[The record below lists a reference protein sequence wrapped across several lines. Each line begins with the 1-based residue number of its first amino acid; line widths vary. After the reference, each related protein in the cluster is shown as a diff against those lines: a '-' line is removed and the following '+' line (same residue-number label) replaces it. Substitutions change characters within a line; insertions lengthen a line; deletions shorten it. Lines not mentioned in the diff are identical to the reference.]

1 MKINEIKRQGD
12 VALMKINT
20 IPSTAKLRSGKMA
33 NIIARGE
40 HSDHSHILTAENV
53 ADIEVFEDT
62 DGTLYVNAKGE
73 LCLEHLMESSYL
85 QGTKTWTGEHTAH
98 TFPAGTYKFLP
109 QYEYHPYDD
118 EIRRVQ
124 D

>member
-1 MKINEIKRQGD
+1 MKINQIKRQGD
-12 VALMKINT
+12 VALQMVNE
-20 IPSTAKLRSGKMA
+20 IPSTAKLRTGIMA

-40 HSDHSHILTAENV
+40 HSDHSHIVTSESQV
-53 ADIEVFEDT
+53 EVFEDN

-73 LCLEHLMESSYL
+73 LCLKHLMESSYVR
-85 QGTKTWTGEHTAH
+85 GTEVWTGEHTEIK
-98 TFPAGTYKFLP
+98 FPAGTYKFMP

-118 EIRRVQ
+118 EIRRVM

>member
-12 VALMKINT
+12 VALMRV
-20 IPSTAKLRSGKMA
+20 AKLPKDVKKLTGKNA

-40 HSDHSHILTAENV
+40 HSNHSHILTAESP
-53 ADIEVFEDT
+53 DMIEVFEGEG
-62 DGTLYVNAKGE
+62 GTLYVNAKGE
-73 LCLEHLMESSYL
+73 LCLEHLLESNYL
-85 QGTKTWTGEHTAH
+85 QGQKVWTGEHTAH
-98 TFPAGTYKFLP
+98 TFPPGTYMFLP